1 MIANVIVVSALVLA
15 GLFVVLWL
23 FSSDLRRRIEEPKRH
38 FQRQVSAYDE
48 RVTTNETRSDEK
60 G

>member
-15 GLFVVLWL
+15 GLFVVLW
-23 FSSDLRRRIEEPKRH
+23 FCSRDLRRRIEEPKRH

>member
-15 GLFVVLWL
+15 GVFVVLWL

-38 FQRQVSAYDE
+38 FQQQVHDYDE
-48 RVTTNETRSDEK
+48 RFAANDADKR
-60 G
+60 

>member
-15 GLFVVLWL
+15 GVFVVLWL

-38 FQRQVSAYDE
+38 FQQQVHDYDE
-48 RVTTNETRSDEK
+48 RFAAKDADKR
-60 G
+60 